1 MFEITA
7 PLLFSP
13 FFLWVQHSSPGTM
26 MGSWSAPTFPP
37 TSTHHNHAANPRM
50 LHVHPTKH
58 CGRGPKPSMQLDS
71 LRRREA
77 ANFGE
82 IDVSAVV
89 ESGVPKRE
97 QVVVGISRR
106 EVDSWEI
113 MADVLMAWQ
122 GGMTWVEWFWGRL
135 LDKMIACPRPG
146 QISWSLS
153 QRKDICHSLALCEVS
168 CKKLFL
174 YLSYTI
180 WSWRWTLLF

>member
-1 MFEITA
+1 
-7 PLLFSP
+7 
-13 FFLWVQHSSPGTM
+13 
-26 MGSWSAPTFPP
+26 
-37 TSTHHNHAANPRM
+37 M

-122 GGMTWVEWFWGRL
+122 GGMTWVEWF
-135 LDKMIACPRPG
+135 
-146 QISWSLS
+146 
-153 QRKDICHSLALCEVS
+153 
-168 CKKLFL
+168 
-174 YLSYTI
+174 
-180 WSWRWTLLF
+180 